1 MNSNCSAS
9 QFSLILLILILCS
22 LSLWW
27 VFSYS
32 KKPVLYNEPFEETTY
47 SEETEEINQGSMGPG
62 AMGPGAMG
70 PGSMGPGSMGPGSM
84 GPGSNGCLAR
94 VQSGADMPFVN
105 AQTGELLDGPG
116 FESAL
121 ALGTGDD
128 RILGAEEIPISIPSD
143 YYFLDDGANGEMRIE
158 NNITSPSCCGAT
170 WPSGIHNKN
179 DPALCGNGPFVPG
192 SRYFGNSTYSSTGCV
207 CVTPKQQQFMYNRGG
222 NGREWF

>member
-1 MNSNCSAS
+1 MNSNCSAG
-9 QFSLILLILILCS
+9 QFSSILLILILCS

-32 KKPVLYNEPFEETTY
+32 KKPVLYNEPFEETTS
-47 SEETEEINQGSMGPG
+47 SEEAEEINQGP
-62 AMGPGAMG
+62 
-70 PGSMGPGSMGPGSM
+70 
-84 GPGSNGCLAR
+84 NGCLAR
-94 VQSGADMPFVN
+94 VQGGADVPFVN

-116 FESAL
+116 FESVL

-128 RILGAEEIPISIPSD
+128 RIQGVEEIPASIPSD

-192 SRYFGNSTYSSTGCV
+192 SSYYGNTSYSSTGCV